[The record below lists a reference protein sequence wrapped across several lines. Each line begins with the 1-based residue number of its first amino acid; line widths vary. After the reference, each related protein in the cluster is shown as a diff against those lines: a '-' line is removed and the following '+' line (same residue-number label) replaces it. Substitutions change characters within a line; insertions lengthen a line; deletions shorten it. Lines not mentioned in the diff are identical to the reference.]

1 MTLIKLERKEF
12 TLNDENI
19 KQEIDTQLLFILEIK
34 LKNKHFL
41 AKYHRFFSY

>member
-12 TLNDENI
+12 TLNNENI

-34 LKNKHFL
+34 LKNEHFL